1 MYDKDL
7 GVVEFLDLYGDI
19 LDDRQHQ
26 IIDMYYNEDYSLSE
40 ISEITGI
47 TRQGVR
53 DSIKK
58 SSKKLYEMEERLHL
72 KSRIEKFEQDR
83 DALIKQLKVL
93 IKNNETPEL
102 LDKIADGLKKL
113 SI

>member
-19 LDDRQHQ
+19 LDERQHQ

-58 SSKKLYEMEERLHL
+58 STKKLYEMEEKLHL
-72 KSRIEKFEQDR
+72 KNRFEKFEEDKNT
-83 DALIKQLKVL
+83 LVNQL
-93 IKNNETPEL
+93 EEL
-102 LDKIADGLKKL
+102 AKKSEIPDTLNKITDELKKL

>member
-19 LDDRQHQ
+19 LDERQHQ

-58 SSKKLYEMEERLHL
+58 LYEMEEKLHL
-72 KSRIEKFEQDR
+72 KNRFEKFEEDKKT
-83 DALIKQLKVL
+83 LVNQL
-93 IKNNETPEL
+93 EEL
-102 LDKIADGLKKL
+102 AKKSEIPDTLNKITDELKKL